1 MEAEADRPLRDKDAT
16 IQTIRNVGSDF
27 ERTPRSSDQTSGGW
41 APTFDAKGRSTGRC
55 SAQIADDLDRPIMGL
70 NDQEVI
76 TLSHELAHSI
86 DFKAKCS
93 PLESRKEGPP

>member
-1 MEAEADRPLRDKDAT
+1 
-16 IQTIRNVGSDF
+16 V
-27 ERTPRSSDQTSGGW
+27 
-41 APTFDAKGRSTGRC
+41 
-55 SAQIADDLDRPIMGL
+55 QIADDLDRPIVGL

-93 PLESRKEGPP
+93 PLELRKEGPP

>member
-1 MEAEADRPLRDKDAT
+1 MWSP
-16 IQTIRNVGSDF
+16 N
-27 ERTPRSSDQTSGGW
+27 
-41 APTFDAKGRSTGRC
+41 FDANGRFTGRG
-55 SAQIADDLDRPIMGL
+55 SAQIAGDLDRPIMGL

-93 PLESRKEGPP
+93 PLELRKEGPP